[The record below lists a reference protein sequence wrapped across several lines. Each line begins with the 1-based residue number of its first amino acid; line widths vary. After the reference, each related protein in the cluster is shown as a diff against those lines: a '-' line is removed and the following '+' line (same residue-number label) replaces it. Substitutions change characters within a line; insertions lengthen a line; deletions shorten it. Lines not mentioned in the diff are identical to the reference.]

1 MHDHAGRWRC
11 RLPLV
16 PTSAEDE
23 KRSVAWFQY
32 TDYMEQTETTGDADE
47 VWLVWP
53 ELRSAVTFEV
63 MLLTAAD
70 FTLRFGQFVLRREM
84 CAR

>member
-1 MHDHAGRWRC
+1 MTTRDDGVAGCRC
-11 RLPLV
+11 FPHLQR
-16 PTSAEDE
+16 T
-23 KRSVAWFQY
+23 KRGQSRGFQY
-32 TDYMEQTETTGDADE
+32 SDYMEQTETTGDADE

-63 MLLTAAD
+63 MILTAAD
-70 FTLRFGQFVLRREM
+70 FTLRFAQFVLRREM